1 MIKATRDW
9 APMEAQGRA
18 FGTLEAGRG
27 SFEVVSA
34 SAMLAIFAW
43 FGSTD
48 AALASV
54 ITVFSVVNIA
64 LGLAAWF
71 ILEEPGKSAK
81 ADSQQKPPRNSWQEV
96 MTVLKIPTVWLL
108 AVIIMAANSAYWATY
123 YFTPYASD
131 VFLMSVAMAGLLS
144 VGRMWI
150 KPFVAFISGFV
161 ADRFGISRTVAF
173 CMLVTTVSFAL
184 FAMTPGNQALLP
196 LVLLN
201 VAVAAASIFALRGI
215 YWGLLAEGGVP
226 VALTGTAVGVASA
239 IGFVPEVYMPLV
251 GGVLLDAYPGSL
263 GYRLMF
269 AGVAVAGAVGVVA
282 AILLVRMNRPVRG

>member
-1 MIKATRDW
+1 
-9 APMEAQGRA
+9 
-18 FGTLEAGRG
+18 
-27 SFEVVSA
+27 
-34 SAMLAIFAW
+34 
-43 FGSTD
+43 
-48 AALASV
+48 
-54 ITVFSVVNIA
+54 
-64 LGLAAWF
+64 
-71 ILEEPGKSAK
+71 
-81 ADSQQKPPRNSWQEV
+81 
-96 MTVLKIPTVWLL
+96 
-108 AVIIMAANSAYWATY
+108 MAANTAYWATY

-144 VGRMWI
+144 VARMWI

-161 ADRFGISRTVAF
+161 ADRFGISRTVLV
-173 CMLVTTVSFAL
+173 CMLVTTVSFVL

-201 VAVAAASIFALRGI
+201 VAVAAAGIFALRGI

-239 IGFVPEVYMPLV
+239 IGFVPEVYMPLI

-269 AGVAVAGAVGVVA
+269 AGVAVACAVGVVA
-282 AILLVRMNRPVRG
+282 AILLIRMNRPVRG